1 MKSAISHFASIGL
14 IAGGLVLAGAGL
26 TSLRETNEIHHSRN
40 PFAIQKSA
48 YGKLLARLS
57 ETTVDR
63 IWHLGVEQVAPHSH
77 GHDGHDCDEHGCKD
91 PAHDHS
97 HDSAADPHDDHDHAG
112 HNHDHSSHDQG
123 EPDGEE
129 EAFVFHVTKEN
140 LEEEDHDPETCTSPY
155 CNHDHGKKEE
165 EHLSFIDRSKKY
177 LHEFNQIKFMRTNPR
192 SMNEAHLAWAKK
204 EVEKQLLHSYKMDPL
219 HYGAY
224 NSYHLFLTV
233 HEFGGTEATRERAK
247 LIAQITMQEALKENE
262 DPEPYVT
269 AAAAMLNLFFLENG
283 THMENGTKM
292 PVEDLKRF
300 RNDIQHCL
308 GRFKELY
315 EAALENGVWDN
326 LSRDRQLEIASRIRF
341 SNRTF
346 EQFDVMIARA
356 ESNRDKT
363 VDEEVAEI
371 LDFEKE

>member
-1 MKSAISHFASIGL
+1 
-14 IAGGLVLAGAGL
+14 
-26 TSLRETNEIHHSRN
+26 
-40 PFAIQKSA
+40 
-48 YGKLLARLS
+48 
-57 ETTVDR
+57 
-63 IWHLGVEQVAPHSH
+63 
-77 GHDGHDCDEHGCKD
+77 
-91 PAHDHS
+91 
-97 HDSAADPHDDHDHAG
+97 
-112 HNHDHSSHDQG
+112 HDHSSHDHSSHDHSSHDHSSHDH
-123 EPDGEE
+123 EEKSAEE
-129 EAFVFHVTKEN
+129 EPFVFHVSEEN
-140 LEEEDHDPETCTSPY
+140 LDEEDHNPDTCTSPY
-155 CNHDHGKKEE
+155 CNHDHGKEAE

-177 LHEFNQIKFMRTNPR
+177 LHEFNQIKYTRTNPK

-233 HEFGGTEATRERAK
+233 HEFGGTDATRERAK

-269 AAAAMLNLFFLENG
+269 AAAAMLNLFFMENG

-292 PVEDLKRF
+292 PLEDLKRF

-315 EAALENGVWDN
+315 EGALENGVWDN
-326 LSRDRQLEIASRIRF
+326 LSRERQLEIASRIRF

-346 EQFDVMIARA
+346 EQFDVLIARA
-356 ESNRDKT
+356 ESTSDRTVDEE

-371 LDFEKE
+371 LDFDSE